1 MTHLKPIPHSLFP
14 LLLLLAFGCSR
25 EAKEE
30 TPVEAPAA
38 VAKAEAAC
46 RAVGRSMNELTEQVK
61 AKLGTDDM
69 SKVMA
74 ELRKTPEW
82 KKLEAELGRRS
93 EELAKRRAAAAN
105 GEARGR

>member
-1 MTHLKPIPHSLFP
+1 MTHIPLPFFLFP
-14 LLLLLAFGCSR
+14 LLLLAFGCSR
-25 EAKEE
+25 EVKEE
-30 TPVEAPAA
+30 TPVETPAAA

-46 RAVGRSMNELTEQVK
+46 REVGGSMNELTAKVK

-74 ELRKTPEW
+74 ELRKMPEW
-82 KKLEAELGRRS
+82 KRLEAELGRRS